1 MSKNIKLERLADYY
15 DGTDTSTELAEA
27 TYSPPETPAG
37 EPMTTFAVRLPTTVL
52 ERVRQIAGDRRYRI
66 WRVYLA
72 GCAYA
77 FEHGWTAIHQ
87 VLAVKAARPR
97 AGPIPLT
104 RDYMYGT
111 SI

>member
-52 ERVRQIAGDRRYRI
+52 ERVRQIAGQRDVTTSAVIRRWI
-66 WRVYLA
+66 EVGIASEAA
-72 GCAYA
+72 GRDERTVPVQDLLELISRAP
-77 FEHGWTAIHQ
+77 T
-87 VLAVKAARPR
+87 KRAA
-97 AGPIPLT
+97 
-104 RDYMYGT
+104 
-111 SI
+111 S